1 MPMQKSH
8 ESAEKWRLPGIT
20 VLLSRFREKPHM
32 PIGKSCQ
39 RQPIAPLFLAIVHLN
54 HLLVVSLFYSGVFVN
69 GRMDCR
75 KKVAVLL
82 KNTRSDFVPS
92 LSLSVTYVSNRFP
105 KIRNIS
111 SFFSVIM
118 VSNFLSPDES
128 RAIPSH
134 VLFGIFSEITG
145 RDQRFFASIP
155 HIQKKTAFVF
165 HFHEKSAFCPRTE
178 AAIHLSV
185 LH

>member
-1 MPMQKSH
+1 
-8 ESAEKWRLPGIT
+8 
-20 VLLSRFREKPHM
+20 
-32 PIGKSCQ
+32 
-39 RQPIAPLFLAIVHLN
+39 
-54 HLLVVSLFYSGVFVN
+54 
-69 GRMDCR
+69 MDCR

-105 KIRNIS
+105 KIRNTS
-111 SFFSVIM
+111 SFFSVIT

-134 VLFGIFSEITG
+134 VLFGIFPEITG

-165 HFHEKSAFCPRTE
+165 HFHEKSAFCSRIE
-178 AAIHLSV
+178 AAIHRCFNGKKARKRYPDAFGISPVTNV
-185 LH
+185 LKKMTLLVSPLE